1 MALNWTPGTAWYQC
15 VTVPKILNDTDT
27 DTFFRYQIFLMMI
40 VVEPV
45 LKVSTVVVKI
55 RRASLRQICQQ
66 EAGSPG
72 GKRRAATS
80 IGNDLPYPV
89 GTAPNRC
96 CRSSGSVAAQI
107 RSALIKRGV
116 NNQSDML
123 LEPESRATLMGGQD
137 DQLSAEH
144 ICLSQCVSSSRSP
157 PFSQLSGSEIGW
169 EFCQW

>member
-1 MALNWTPGTAWYQC
+1 
-15 VTVPKILNDTDT
+15 
-27 DTFFRYQIFLMMI
+27 MI

-137 DQLSAEH
+137 GQLS
-144 ICLSQCVSSSRSP
+144 ISVSHNASP
-157 PFSQLSGSEIGW
+157 PLDLLHVHNVSGSEIGW
-169 EFCQW
+169 EFCQ

>member
-1 MALNWTPGTAWYQC
+1 
-15 VTVPKILNDTDT
+15 
-27 DTFFRYQIFLMMI
+27 MI

-89 GTAPNRC
+89 GTAPYFILVTTITTAGC
-96 CRSSGSVAAQI
+96 VKKI
-107 RSALIKRGV
+107 
-116 NNQSDML
+116 
-123 LEPESRATLMGGQD
+123 
-137 DQLSAEH
+137 
-144 ICLSQCVSSSRSP
+144 SQV
-157 PFSQLSGSEIGW
+157 
-169 EFCQW
+169 

>member
-1 MALNWTPGTAWYQC
+1 
-15 VTVPKILNDTDT
+15 
-27 DTFFRYQIFLMMI
+27 MMI

-137 DQLSAEH
+137 GQLSAEH
-144 ICLSQCVSSSRSP
+144 ICPSQFVSSSRSP
-157 PFSQLSGSEIGW
+157 PFSPMCRDLKLAGSSASDNPWNNLFVYMEGRRSGGFHSYDSI
-169 EFCQW
+169 

>member
-1 MALNWTPGTAWYQC
+1 M
-15 VTVPKILNDTDT
+15 
-27 DTFFRYQIFLMMI
+27 
-40 VVEPV
+40 
-45 LKVSTVVVKI
+45 STG
-55 RRASLRQICQQ
+55 
-66 EAGSPG
+66 GSPG

-137 DQLSAEH
+137 GQLSAEH
-144 ICLSQCVSSSRSP
+144 ICLSQFVSSSRSP
-157 PFSQLSGSEIGW
+157 PFSPMCRDLKLAGSSASDNPWNNLFVYMEGMRSGGFHSYDSILIQLFHSHESI
-169 EFCQW
+169 

>member
-1 MALNWTPGTAWYQC
+1 
-15 VTVPKILNDTDT
+15 
-27 DTFFRYQIFLMMI
+27 MI

-137 DQLSAEH
+137 GQLSAEH
-144 ICLSQCVSSSRSP
+144 IFLSQFLSSSQSRPSP
-157 PFSQLSGSEIGW
+157 FLTRSEIGW
-169 EFCQW
+169 EFCQ